1 MTDMTMLTTRT
12 PLPQRWQLQHMGSKS
27 PLLS

>member
-1 MTDMTMLTTRT
+1 MTAITMLTTHT
-12 PLPQRWQLQHMGSKS
+12 PRPQRWQLQRMGFKS

>member
-12 PLPQRWQLQHMGSKS
+12 PLPQRWQLQRMGSKS